1 MAETVL
7 WQRLEGVIL
16 CGTGL
21 LLLWQGMMGS
31 AGGFFAPDH
40 AHLGRIGKLR

>member
-1 MAETVL
+1 MMAETVL

-21 LLLWQGMMGS
+21 LLLWHGNGS
-31 AGGFFAPDH
+31 MS
-40 AHLGRIGKLR
+40 